1 MLLVDG
7 HNLIGRTAGLS
18 LSRELMREML
28 RLGLPIATELLQ
40 PMAAGYFD
48 DLLSC
53 PARGGVFGD
62 AEVHD
67 PASVVGQDDQ
77 YEQHMEANS

>member
-1 MLLVDG
+1 MEIGAVDS
-7 HNLIGRTAGLS
+7 ISVPEKKPRRRVP
-18 LSRELMREML
+18 RER
-28 RLGLPIATELLQ
+28 
-40 PMAAGYFD
+40 FD

-53 PARGGVFGD
+53 SARGGVFGD